1 MSDAEKEFVK
11 RVCSVFNVTLP
22 FSLFARAMFLL
33 EMASILYVSQP
44 DRLHSFI
51 LFYLKADYVQMQ

>member
-11 RVCSVFNVTLP
+11 RVCSVFNVP

-44 DRLHSFI
+44 DRLHSFF